1 MRKIEFRNA
10 LLLGAVAAALLGG
23 CKKDKESLIVV
34 SVATA
39 DNNVSGLMTL
49 VVGCGGTSQVFDLA
63 TALSKTPIV
72 VGLYVPSSVVGQ
84 QTVTA
89 TAVAPSGG
97 ACNGYSGSAMVA
109 ISEAG
114 SEVAASVIMMPA
126 KTCAADA
133 GTDASGAAGQGGSG
147 PGTGGSGAGGSGGSG
162 PGSAGSGAAGRGG
175 SGGSGSGGAPSCT
188 ASAPPPVGTP
198 PSFACCV
205 EYDQVTPENC
215 DPSTGTEIDSVAF
228 SPDGRTF
235 ASAAYGGG
243 DIKIWTFD
251 GHVLTPAVTILDSY
265 GWSSMTFSPDGT
277 MLAIAVTG
285 GIDLWSTSNWSFITE
300 LSGSSNFFNGVGF
313 TPDGTH
319 VIGLDEDGYTG
330 SLYVW
335 DLGGTPR
342 ELPILTKSLT
352 DDPTRLAVSPK
363 LVGGGLGI
371 AVGYYDGFADVLAY
385 TGGAFTT
392 PTNLLVDTTYPD
404 PVWGAAFSPD
414 GTLLAFGDDD
424 AVIHFW
430 SYPLTT
436 TAESGP
442 ELAFGLTGNDDAVYS
457 VAFSP
462 NGGYIVGG
470 GGYFDGD
477 SNASYWSATAR
488 AGYIRLNT
496 SHDVTA
502 VAFSPGGNAI
512 AGGEINCGKVFMC
525 TN

>member
-1 MRKIEFRNA
+1 MNAKLRSA
-10 LLLGAVAAALLGG
+10 LLISAAVAGLLSG
-23 CKKDKESLIVV
+23 CKKEKESLIVV

-39 DNNVSGLMTL
+39 DNKVPGLTTL
-49 VVGCGGTSQVFDLA
+49 LVGCGGTTQTFDLA

-72 VGLYVPSSVVGQ
+72 VGLYVPADVVGQ

-89 TAVAPSGG
+89 TAIAPSGG
-97 ACNGYSGSAMVA
+97 ACNGYSGSMTVV

-114 SEVAASVIMMPA
+114 VEVAASVIMSPA
-126 KTCAADA
+126 KTCSDDA

-162 PGSAGSGAAGRGG
+162 SGVA
-175 SGGSGSGGAPSCT
+175 GSGSGGRGGAAGSGSGGVPSCT
-188 ASAPPPVGTP
+188 ASAPPPVGMP

-215 DPSTGTEIDSVAF
+215 DPTTGTEIDSVAF

-235 ASAAYGGG
+235 ASGAYGGG
-243 DIKIWTFD
+243 DIKIWSFD
-251 GHVLTPAVTILDSY
+251 GHVLTPTGTILDSS
-265 GWSSMTFSPDGT
+265 GWWSMTFSPDGS

-285 GIDLWSTSNWSFITE
+285 GVDLWSTSTWSFITE

-335 DLGGTPR
+335 NLSGNPR
-342 ELPILTKSLT
+342 EVPIATKALT
-352 DDPTRLAVSPK
+352 DDPIRLAVSPK
-363 LVGGGLGI
+363 VVGGGVGI
-371 AVGYYDGFADVLAY
+371 AVGYYDGFADVLSYAA
-385 TGGAFTT
+385 GALTT
-392 PTNLLVDTTYPD
+392 PTNLLVDTTYAD

-414 GTLLAFGDDD
+414 GTLIAFGDDD

-436 TAESGP
+436 TAENGS
-442 ELAFGLTGNDDAVYS
+442 ELNFGLAGNDDSVFA

-462 NGGYIVGG
+462 NGSYIVAG
-470 GGYFDGD
+470 GGYIDSD
-477 SNASYWSATAR
+477 SNASYWSTTAR
-488 AGYIRLNT
+488 AGYIRIDT

-502 VAFSPGGNAI
+502 VAFSPSGNAI
-512 AGGEINCGKVFMC
+512 AGGEVNCGKVFMC